1 MLGTNIGELLKRETS
16 SLTKLSGKA
25 LAIDALNAIYQ
36 FLAII
41 RLPNGTLL
49 RDRRGRATSHLMGLF
64 YRTINFLEHGI
75 KPIYVFD
82 GRPPRLK
89 EKTLE
94 ERRLIKEKF
103 SREWREALEQGDMV
117 KAFKKSVMTAHVDD
131 VIISESKE
139 LLTLMGVPWVQA
151 PSEGEAQAAYMASRG
166 DVWASASQDYDSLLF
181 GAPRLVRNLTIAGKK
196 YYPKKGI
203 VEDLIPEVIRLD
215 EVLSSLGITREQLID
230 VAMLVG
236 TDYNEGV
243 KGIGPKTALKLIKRY
258 GSIEEV
264 VRARRIELGF
274 DPEEVRR
281 IFLNP
286 EVSDQYELIWGEPE
300 YAGIREFML
309 ERDFSAERVDRG
321 LERLRKAVERWRS
334 ESLIRWIS

>member
-1 MLGTNIGELLKRETS
+1 MLARSKSVIFTVVALLLPFVFLGAVELLLRFIGFGREYD
-16 SLTKLSGKA
+16 L
-25 LAIDALNAIYQ
+25 
-36 FLAII
+36 
-41 RLPNGTLL
+41 
-49 RDRRGRATSHLMGLF
+49 
-64 YRTINFLEHGI
+64 
-75 KPIYVFD
+75 VFV
-82 GRPPRLK
+82 
-89 EKTLE
+89 
-94 ERRLIKEKF
+94 
-103 SREWREALEQGDMV
+103 REL
-117 KAFKKSVMTAHVDD
+117 
-131 VIISESKE
+131 
-139 LLTLMGVPWVQA
+139 
-151 PSEGEAQAAYMASRG
+151 
-166 DVWASASQDYDSLLF
+166 
-181 GAPRLVRNLTIAGKK
+181 AGKK

-215 EVLSSLGITREQLID
+215 EVLSSLGIAREQLID

-286 EVSDQYELIWGEPE
+286 EVSDQYELVWSEPE

-334 ESLIRWIS
+334 ESLTRWIS